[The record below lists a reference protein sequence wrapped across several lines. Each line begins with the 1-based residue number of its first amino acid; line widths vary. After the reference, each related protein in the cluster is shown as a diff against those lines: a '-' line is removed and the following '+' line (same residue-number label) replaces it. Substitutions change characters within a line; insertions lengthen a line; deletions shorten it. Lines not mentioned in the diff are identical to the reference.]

1 MEIRAFLREW
11 GFSFGVVCIVGIAF
25 PLTVFDYEISAHAA
39 LTAAIIDSYN
49 THFSDARIDDAFRF
63 PLIRGSM
70 EEDNG
75 SRSLYHFYD
84 PVRNRGLTLPLSSWM
99 SSKEWA
105 IHEEAQ
111 RASAPHPFV
120 STAFGQEPVVFTWD
134 LGIEA
139 YARGD
144 QHAAFLIVGHI
155 LHLLEDVGMPDHT
168 RNDIHPFSSPYENF
182 TKTLMPIVDHKKPI
196 VLSDLDAYFNGLA
209 AYSNNNFY
217 SAETIGARQ
226 YPNAAP
232 AYMESEGG
240 YIYGFMNDEGG
251 APYHVAQYGVIRA
264 KAWVA
269 QEPSLNDGGNNK
281 ILSDYWRLL
290 SAKTVRYGAGLLH
303 LFLREAEQ
311 ARRAYED
318 EEKNREQATG
328 KSFTAGIADA
338 FNLGT
343 LSGGSHDDEEDDE
356 EDEDTSD
363 GLREAATISLDDTA
377 FRPAVSRA
385 APQAQNKPGRSS
397 LPGHRLSKT
406 TQNKKIASTVKETA
420 RTCAYETSAAPLHA
434 PIIINEVAW
443 MGTRASSNDEWIELK
458 NVSASAVAV
467 SGWQLASE
475 RTRIQSAFPAD
486 ALIPAGGFYLLE
498 RTDDQAVP
506 FVTADHIY
514 TGSISN
520 SNDGLRLFTEE
531 CVLVDEAVAV
541 PSWPAGISSER
552 RTMERGRDI
561 SWHDYSGGGMNGVFG
576 TPRAENSEPWAVKP
590 GSSTIVSAGAGTVNP
605 VRSVGGGA
613 SSAPPAAFPAPSVNP
628 PSISAGAVVINEF
641 LFDAQGSDT
650 DKEFIE
656 LYNTTNQSID
666 MSAWSLQTQSAKKN
680 FEDGN
685 YIKAQACFLIWLGDV
700 SSGMKV
706 DMQWK
711 SGSLH
716 NDTGSIYVVQ
726 NQDAVDGDHDSDIID
741 HVAYT
746 QDALSGFAP
755 GKSVE
760 RKDSGG
766 FQVRTSP
773 GPGECFRQAG
783 AALIHETIVTPSQ
796 GVNVDDPRVSSPSA
810 GFLKQVYFYTHPI
823 EGDALVDLHWDQYPF
838 MPGRT
843 DAWKALVLYLNSE
856 PSPEEFLNL
865 DTSWAPTSTAALSVQ
880 YPIYAYNVFPLRRSV
895 IFPDTRAQ
903 MGSGGLSG
911 GPGGLDLTA
920 YNFDSL
926 FEDSLARIK
935 LSLTPQT
942 GDYITIGYYD
952 FFSSGGGNQTVRL
965 VAADPTR
972 YYFEKPTPV
981 FKPPVFSADSIGS
994 FDAHNTLM
1002 TVRLPP
1008 ATDPDSPDGILTPD
1022 LTINGVAADPKWL
1035 WPDRYSFF
1043 VIPGDTITAQYR
1055 VRDDFNISSAP
1066 RIITWKYPGSV
1077 QWFTTQDRADGL
1089 SRIFGQKNSDCS
1101 SCPDTANFQ
1110 SVSFG
1115 NETEANVFVVRL
1127 QSDYGAMNASVRLTV
1142 YPDFAGVPD
1151 FTAPLNAQTVT
1162 THENI
1167 SLKTLNDIAFV
1178 FKEPVIFL
1186 PHKTYWL
1193 ALDVASYF
1201 DPVSFYR
1208 PYLSNAIFS
1217 GDDVYTGGVSA
1228 KGANGMCGS
1237 FCSFTAGYPSAS
1249 SDWYFK
1255 IGWLEL

>member
-11 GFSFGVVCIVGIAF
+11 GFAFGVAGIIGIAF
-25 PLTVFDYEISAHAA
+25 PLMVFDYEISAHAA

-49 THFSDARIDDAFRF
+49 THFPDARIDDAFRF
-63 PLIRGSM
+63 PLIRGSK
-70 EEDNG
+70 EEDDG

-84 PVRNRGLTLPLSSWM
+84 PVRNRGLTLPLRSWM
-99 SSKEWA
+99 SLKEWA
-105 IHEEAQ
+105 VHDAAQ
-111 RASAPHPFV
+111 QASAPPLFL
-120 STAFGQEPVVFTWD
+120 STVFGQEPVVFTWAR
-134 LGIEA
+134 GIEA

-144 QHAAFLIVGHI
+144 PHAAFLIVGHI
-155 LHLLEDVGMPDHT
+155 LHLLEDAGVPDHT
-168 RNDIHPFSSPYENF
+168 RNDIHPFSSPYEHF
-182 TKTLMPIVDHKKPI
+182 TKTLMPTVDHKKPM

-209 AYSNNNFY
+209 MYSNNNFY
-217 SAETIGARQ
+217 SAETIGAEQ
-226 YPNAAP
+226 YPNVVP
-232 AYMESEGG
+232 AYMNNEGG
-240 YIYGFMNDEGG
+240 YIYGFMNDEDG
-251 APYHVAQYGVIRA
+251 APYHVAQYGVVRA

-318 EEKNREQATG
+318 EEKNREQAMG
-328 KSFTAGIADA
+328 KSFTAGIVNA
-338 FNLGT
+338 FHWGILN
-343 LSGGSHDDEEDDE
+343 GGSHDDEED
-356 EDEDTSD
+356 EDMDD
-363 GLREAATISLDDTA
+363 GLREAATISLNDTA
-377 FRPAVSRA
+377 FRPTVSRA
-385 APQAQNKPGRSS
+385 APQAQNKPRHSS
-397 LPGHRLSKT
+397 VPASRLSKT
-406 TQNKKIASTVKETA
+406 TQNKKTASVAPEPA
-420 RTCAYETSAAPLHA
+420 RACAYGTSAAPLHA

-458 NVSASAVAV
+458 NISASAVDI

-475 RTRIQSAFPAD
+475 RTRIRSVFPLGAQ
-486 ALIPAGGFYLLE
+486 IPASGFYLLE
-498 RTDDQAVP
+498 RTDDEVVP
-506 FVTADHIY
+506 FVEADHIY

-520 SNDGLRLFTEE
+520 SNDGLRLFTKE

-552 RTMERGRDI
+552 RTMERSRDL
-561 SWHDYSGGGMNGVFG
+561 SWHDYSNAGINGIFG
-576 TPRAENSEPWAVKP
+576 TPRAENSEPPAVKP
-590 GSSTIVSAGAGTVNP
+590 GSSTTVSVGAGTVN
-605 VRSVGGGA
+605 VGGSGSVSTGGSAGGGTGGGA
-613 SSAPPAAFPAPSVNP
+613 SSASAAASIPAPPLVL
-628 PSISAGAVVINEF
+628 AGAVLINEF
-641 LFDAQGSDT
+641 LFDVEGSDT

-656 LYNTTNQSID
+656 LYNTTDQSID

-700 SSGMKV
+700 PSGMKV

-711 SGSLH
+711 SGSLP
-716 NDTGSIYVVQ
+716 NVTGSIYVVR
-726 NQDAVDGDHDSDIID
+726 NQDAIDGDHDSDIID
-741 HVAYT
+741 HVVYT
-746 QDALSGFAP
+746 PDALLGFAP

-760 RKDSGG
+760 RKDNGG

-773 GPGECFRQAG
+773 SPGDCLRQAG
-783 AALIHETIVTPSQ
+783 AAETISASA
-796 GVNVDDPRVSSPSA
+796 SSSA
-810 GFLKQVYFYTHPI
+810 SGFLKQVYFYTHPVR
-823 EGDALVDLHWDQYPF
+823 EGDALIDLHWDQYPF
-838 MPGRT
+838 VPGRT

-865 DTSWAPTSTAALSVQ
+865 DASWAPKSTTALSVQ
-880 YPIYAYNVFPLRRSV
+880 YPMYAYNVFPVRRSV

-911 GPGGLDLTA
+911 GVGGLDLA
-920 YNFDSL
+920 AFHFDRLS
-926 FEDSLARIK
+926 EDALARIT
-935 LSLTPQT
+935 LSIKPNA

-952 FFSSGGGNQTVRL
+952 FFSSGGGNQTLRL

-981 FKPPVFSADSIGS
+981 FKPPVFSVDSRGS
-994 FDAHNTLM
+994 FDAHNAIM

-1008 ATDPDSPDGILTPD
+1008 ATDPDSPDTILTQD
-1022 LTINGVAADPKWL
+1022 LTINGVLADAKWL

-1043 VIPGDTITAQYR
+1043 VVPGDDLALQYR

-1066 RIITWKYPGSV
+1066 SALSWKYPGSV
-1077 QWFTTQDRADGL
+1077 QWFAAQDRADGWGL
-1089 SRIFGQKNSDCS
+1089 LFGQKNLDCP
-1101 SCPDTANFQ
+1101 SCPDSASFQ
-1110 SVSFG
+1110 SVSFAH
-1115 NETEANVFVVRL
+1115 EIEANVFVVRL
-1127 QSDYGAMNASVRLTV
+1127 KSDYGAMNASVRLTI
-1142 YPDFAGVPD
+1142 YPDFLGAPD
-1151 FTAPLNAQTVT
+1151 FTAPLNAQTIT
-1162 THENI
+1162 AHENI
-1167 SLKTLNDIAFV
+1167 SLTTIHDIAFV

-1186 PHKTYWL
+1186 PNKTYWL

-1217 GDDVYTGGVSA
+1217 GDDAYPSGISA

-1237 FCSFTAGYPSAS
+1237 LCSFTIGYPSAS

-1255 IGWLEL
+1255 IGWLEQ